1 MNSDRIQLAFGGYAI
16 TSACIATK
24 SRIAFGLKEIF
35 DFENPDK
42 RFKGRI
48 PDDSELGARIV
59 LYSPEIWFD
68 KDDLVWAGW
77 KRGFIRMIPVF
88 ESATQDKKIVACCLD
103 GHMKGVSSEYPK
115 DSAWYDDKIS
125 ANPIPHP
132 HNAMHTARNI
142 GGDIYFAGTPRK
154 LFKRTG
160 PDRWIDL
167 TAETAHP
174 GLHQEINA
182 AKEKRGNLRGL
193 PLGFHAIDGF
203 SGDDIYAG
211 GRHGDFW
218 HWLDGHWYRMDLPTN
233 VSISAIACGGDGQV
247 YVGCENGLLY
257 LGRDHTEAG
266 ERWRKL
272 GREAVATGITS
283 LAWFDGK
290 LWVGAKHGLYLC
302 EGENVALYPFPEKR
316 HSVVG
321 EVQVAACDEA
331 LLAYNDH
338 SAVVFDGQS
347 WTTIVRTE
355 IPIEVPSIDE
365 IDPDYS

>member
-1 MNSDRIQLAFGGYAI
+1 MVLW
-16 TSACIATK
+16 
-24 SRIAFGLKEIF
+24 
-35 DFENPDK
+35 NPHIWGNK
-42 RFKGRI
+42 KGFI
-48 PDDSELGARIV
+48 G
-59 LYSPEIWFD
+59 
-68 KDDLVWAGW
+68 KGW
-77 KRGFIRMIPVF
+77 KSGITKMIPVF
-88 ESATQDKKIVACCLD
+88 DGDQQEGNLVYCALD
-103 GHMKGVSSEYPK
+103 GYMKGHSGEFAEDKDWFGHSVNTHIVSL
-115 DSAWYDDKIS
+115 
-125 ANPIPHP
+125 P

-338 SAVVFDGQS
+338 SAVVFDGQR

-355 IPIEVPSIDE
+355 IPIEMPSIDE